1 MENFYATIAYFIFTI
16 HNGGIT
22 FMPNVT
28 INKIKSNFVFTVNIN
43 LWLKPV
49 SHALYETF
57 K

>member
-43 LWLKPV
+43 L
-49 SHALYETF
+49 
-57 K
+57 